1 MTRLLGAALCV
12 ALSMALAACGDRNLL
27 QIAPTASAVTA
38 AACAA
43 GKAAYADYV
52 EARATSSLAQ
62 IGAVFGRALL
72 DDSCSRTAIA
82 EADAA
87 TARKAQRAERM
98 LKRAKD
104 NRPPDPGDLNAAKAE
119 VSPAALA
126 RPLSLAEGR

>member
-1 MTRLLGAALCV
+1 MTRLFGAALSV
-12 ALSMALAACGDRNLL
+12 ALSRALVACGGRSAL
-27 QIAPTASAVTA
+27 QLAPTASAVTA
-38 AACAA
+38 AACEA

-62 IGAVFGRALL
+62 IGAVFGRELL
-72 DDSCSRTAIA
+72 TDSCSRSSIA
-82 EADAA
+82 TADAA

-104 NRPPDPGDLNAAKAE
+104 NRPPDPGDLDAAKAE
-119 VSPAALA
+119 VSPAALT